1 MSILAKKGQRALT
14 LHHQKRH
21 RRNVLTRR
29 RWRAWR
35 SFLHWTQA
43 NNRDPIDRAFK
54 GIVGRV
60 TPEQRDRAQHARVVG
75 RVSASRPNQGR

>member
-21 RRNVLTRR
+21 KRTLLTRR

-35 SFLHWTQA
+35 HFVHYTQA
-43 NNRDPIDRAFK
+43 NSRSPMDRAFRV
-54 GIVGRV
+54 IVGRR
-60 TPEQRDRAQHARVVG
+60 TQAERDESAYRRAVG
-75 RVSASRPNQGR
+75 RR